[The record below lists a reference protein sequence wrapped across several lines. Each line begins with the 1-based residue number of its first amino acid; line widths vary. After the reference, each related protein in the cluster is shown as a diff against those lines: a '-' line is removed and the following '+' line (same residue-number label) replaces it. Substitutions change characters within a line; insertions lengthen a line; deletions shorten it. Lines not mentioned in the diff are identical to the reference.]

1 MRGPGILG
9 VSGEEREGEG
19 VGEGEGEKEREKDQE
34 RVREAK
40 GKVGRMN
47 SGEQKRPF
55 VRVWCDL

>member
-1 MRGPGILG
+1 MGGAGILG
-9 VSGEEREGEG
+9 VSREEREGEG
-19 VGEGEGEKEREKDQE
+19 EREKEREKDQE

-40 GKVGRMN
+40 GKVGRMK